1 MKIFFSSRTNDKKDK
16 SSILLKKRLK
26 NAETDERIIGDTKS
40 DQIKGLIWL
49 DKHGS
54 GTRFLGKN
62 KLLPRIEPSQAL
74 I

>member
-1 MKIFFSSRTNDKKDK
+1 MKILFSSRTNDKKDK

-40 DQIKGLIWL
+40 DQIMDLIWL

-54 GTRFLGKN
+54 GTKFLGKN
-62 KLLPRIEPSQAL
+62 KHI
-74 I
+74 